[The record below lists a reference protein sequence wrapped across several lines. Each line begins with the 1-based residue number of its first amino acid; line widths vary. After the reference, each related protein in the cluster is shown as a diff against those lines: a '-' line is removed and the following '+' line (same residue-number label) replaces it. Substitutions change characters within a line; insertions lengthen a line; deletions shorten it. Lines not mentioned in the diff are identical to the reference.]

1 MRDGPFSVV
10 YDSRGVAERYPATI
24 CWPENYYRGE
34 PMLGNHQDV
43 QQPKAG
49 VIGLALWCSLGGF
62 VFGYLVLGT
71 VSIRA
76 AILCAG
82 LIGLIVGHCLGRD
95 YDLPQE
101 GYR

>member
-1 MRDGPFSVV
+1 
-10 YDSRGVAERYPATI
+10 
-24 CWPENYYRGE
+24 
-34 PMLGNHQDV
+34 MLGNHQDV